1 MTFRPLTAGR
11 GRRHDVDAVVAVRG
25 RYMMKALPE
34 ARLRVRAV
42 HAAYLQHSLLKAT
55 VRDMGYPA
63 VHRLWDMGAGRR
75 A

>member
-1 MTFRPLTAGR
+1 MSFRALTVGGR

-42 HAAYLQHSLLKAT
+42 HAACTCSTAC
-55 VRDMGYPA
+55 
-63 VHRLWDMGAGRR
+63 
-75 A
+75 